1 MASALLAGV
10 VEAARETGAP
20 GVEAYPIDPAG
31 NRVEVG
37 AGFVGIASMF
47 DAAGFRRVLMTDAHS
62 GHLPHPRP
70 PRPGLGGLKG
80 KLIYSLNVSLDGYV
94 ETPDHSLEWASIDEE
109 CPFLVQR
116 PGCNDRRLFYGRRMY
131 ELMAAYWPTAGSTP
145 SSTPAE
151 REFAQIWRDTPK
163 VVFSSTLASVD
174 WNGRLVRGDV
184 GESERAREFDGDLD
198 IGGATRHPPSSA
210 AG

>member
-1 MASALLAGV
+1 M
-10 VEAARETGAP
+10 
-20 GVEAYPIDPAG
+20 
-31 NRVEVG
+31 
-37 AGFVGIASMF
+37 
-47 DAAGFRRVLMTDAHS
+47 
-62 GHLPHPRP
+62 
-70 PRPGLGGLKG
+70 G

-109 CPFLVQR
+109 VHSWF
-116 PGCNDRRLFYGRRMY
+116 NDQARRIDASLYGRRMY
-131 ELMAAYWPTAGSTP
+131 ELMAAYWPTAGSDP

-174 WNGRLVRGDV
+174 WNGRLCGDV
-184 GESERAREFDGDLD
+184 GEELERARSEFDGDLD
-198 IGGATRHPPSSA
+198 IGGATWHPPSSA